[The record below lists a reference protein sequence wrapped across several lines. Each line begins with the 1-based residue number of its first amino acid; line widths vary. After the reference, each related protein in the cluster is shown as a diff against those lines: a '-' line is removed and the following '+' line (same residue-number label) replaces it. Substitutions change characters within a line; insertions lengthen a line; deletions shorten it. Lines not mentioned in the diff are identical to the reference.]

1 MKKKTI
7 TPEKQEKSITYH
19 LKGFNVRNF
28 YLIEPG
34 FDITSNFNILNLK
47 VGFNLDF
54 SHNIDLNDF
63 QVTIRILYHYFLN
76 EKDINLLE
84 LVLTTE
90 YHISNIKIVLEIDG
104 DKFRLPDDLL
114 VNFVSIAYSTARGI
128 LFSKTQGSYL
138 NQFILPLI
146 DPKEFI
152 AQNLKFIE
160 ESEHKVK

>member
-1 MKKKTI
+1 MKKKAI

-19 LKGFNVRNF
+19 LKGFNIRSF
-28 YLIEPG
+28 YLFEPG
-34 FDITSNFNILNLK
+34 LDITKNIDLLNLK

-54 SHNIDLNDF
+54 SHNIELNDF
-63 QVTIRILYHYFLN
+63 HVTMRILYHYLLN

-90 YHISNIKIVLEIDG
+90 YHISDINIVLEIDG

-152 AQNLKFIE
+152 AQNLKIIE
-160 ESEHKVK
+160 QTKQKDK